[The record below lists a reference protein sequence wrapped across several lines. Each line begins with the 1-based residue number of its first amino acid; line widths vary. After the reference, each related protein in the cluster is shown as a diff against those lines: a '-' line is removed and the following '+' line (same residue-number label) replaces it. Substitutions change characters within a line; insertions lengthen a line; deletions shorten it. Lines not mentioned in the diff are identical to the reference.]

1 MSAAVWP
8 AMKTPNSIRRPRGS
22 AWPSLF
28 LTLFVLVPF
37 SGTRAGEVI
46 HWGFWGNP
54 YFDQSNLTN
63 VVGISARDF
72 ASFVLR
78 ADGTVIKVPYDEWIW
93 QTLPTG
99 LSNIVDLA
107 PGGKLAIRADGVLV
121 DLDTAAPV
129 FPHLTNVVAAATGGY
144 HHLALLADGSVFAW
158 GDNSAG
164 QTNVPPGLSNVTAIA
179 AGRLHSLAVL
189 ANGTVVGWGGNA
201 YGQASPPPGL
211 SNVLA
216 VAAGRY
222 HSLAL
227 RADGTLAAWGSGTDG
242 LNTVPAGLSNVVAIF
257 AAPRNSVALQADRT
271 LKVWG
276 NELGGVSLPPYSYPT
291 NVLHL
296 ATANDHAVALL
307 DGPPDAAPPLF
318 IGSPRLIG
326 TVGYPFRHRLV
337 AKYSPRGFGTENL
350 PPGLEL
356 DAATGLLHGTPEVAG
371 EFHFTVTAT
380 NAAGTTRRSLALFVN
395 LPTPALLTHG
405 LVQAPLGNEFRFQL
419 VSATPV
425 EWVAAEGLPPGLALN
440 PVTGEITGAARVEGL
455 YPVTLLASNRYGLG
469 TGALTIRVSPVIGW
483 GNNDN
488 GQLDVPSGL
497 GNVIAIATGPAHSLA
512 LRADGSVV
520 TWGATVPTPAK
531 VSNVVA
537 VAAGHAHSLAL
548 RDDGSL
554 VSWGTAPVPLYV
566 RSNIV
571 AIGAGAGVSV
581 VLLSD
586 GSLVANRP
594 SPIPPGLSNVLA
606 FSVYGSHGLALRAGG
621 LVAEWPTDFLQPP
634 PDLTNVV
641 ALAAGG
647 WHGLALRAEG
657 TVVSWGKLWNSTL
670 RRYEDF
676 YPPPPGLTNIVAI
689 AAGHLHCLALRAD
702 GTVVAWGDNSQG
714 QTNVPTGL
722 RNVVAIAAAGHHSLA
737 LVDHRGDFAPPRLGA
752 LPGLVATADHSFHA
766 RVPVLGT
773 VSGVGATGLPDGL
786 SLDPVTGVIAGV
798 PRAAGTYRVTLTAT
812 NAAGVSRRELTLVVN
827 TAPPAIQSRGQIE
840 ALLGTPVSLQIL
852 ADYAPDW
859 LGAQGL
865 PPGLRLEAATGRISG
880 RPSRP
885 GTYRADLAAR
895 NRHGFGYGALVF
907 QVRAI
912 AGWGENTYRQT
923 QAPTSLSNA
932 VALAAGGL
940 HALALRADG
949 AVSAWGALGG
959 PTLGLNNALAV
970 SASAAQSLVLR
981 SDGRVVGWGQEGW
994 NGSRWISPA
1003 APPAALRNAVA
1014 IASGSEHHLA
1024 LLANGQVFGWG
1035 DNSYGQ
1041 LNTPPDAT
1049 NLVAIAA
1056 GGNQSLALRADGTV
1070 WRWGEFSEVPEGLT
1084 DVVALAAGQ
1093 THVLALRRDGRVV
1106 AWGVNSHGQVPT
1118 PPDLADV
1125 VAIAAGAYHSLA
1137 LKADGTIVG
1146 WGDNSQGQISI
1157 PSELPG
1163 VRGIAAAQNYSLA
1176 LLGVTPVLF
1185 RDGAVKPGST
1195 VCLAAPAMVGQPVPV
1210 QWYFNGTRLSGT
1222 IGPLLELTGVDF
1234 EHLGTYRAV
1243 VELPHA
1249 TLTNASITLRFEPGL
1264 HLVAA
1269 PTEWVCTVS
1278 QSAEARLRVVNA
1290 GPDSAEQVELRGAV
1304 GTAFALE
1311 AAAATRGEVRWD
1323 AEQFSVHV
1331 DELAAGE
1338 MVEVRLRLRATTAG
1352 EDTLLFELLRGPET
1366 ADTAS
1371 VAFVILDTLPTLGV
1385 ERTETGLVLSW
1396 PASASGFVLEETTSL
1411 EQPFWTRSP
1420 GFPQGG
1426 GDRYR
1431 LPVSTQGERN
1441 FFRLAR

>member
-1 MSAAVWP
+1 
-8 AMKTPNSIRRPRGS
+8 MKTPNSIRRPRG
-22 AWPSLF
+22 AARPSLL
-28 LTLFVLVPF
+28 LTFFALVSF
-37 SGTRAGEVI
+37 SGARAGEVI
-46 HWGFWGNP
+46 HWGSWGSP
-54 YFDQSNLTN
+54 YFDQSSLTN
-63 VVGISARDF
+63 VVGISVRDF

-93 QTLPTG
+93 QTIPTG
-99 LSNIVDLA
+99 LSNIVDLT

-129 FPHLTNVVAAATGGY
+129 FPHLTNVVAAASGGN

-164 QTNVPPGLSNVTAIA
+164 QTNVPPGLSNVIAVA

-189 ANGTVVGWGGNA
+189 ANGTVVGWGTNN
-201 YGQASPPPGL
+201 YGQARPPPGL

-257 AAPRNSVALQADRT
+257 AAPRNSVVLRADRT
-271 LKVWG
+271 LEVWG

-296 ATANDHAVALL
+296 AVASSHAVALL
-307 DGPPDAAPPLF
+307 DGLPDAAPPLF
-318 IGSPRLIG
+318 IGSPRFIG
-326 TVGYPFRHRLV
+326 TVGYPLRHRLV
-337 AKYSPRGFGTENL
+337 AKFSPRGFGAENL

-356 DAATGLLHGTPEVAG
+356 DSETGLLHGTPEAAG

-380 NAAGTTRRSLALFVN
+380 NAAGTAHRSLTLFVN
-395 LPTPALLTHG
+395 LPAPALLSHG

-425 EWVAAEGLPPGLALN
+425 EWLAAEGLPPGLELN
-440 PVTGEITGAARVEGL
+440 PVTGEITGAAMVEGS

-483 GNNDN
+483 GNNAN

-512 LRADGSVV
+512 LREDGSVV
-520 TWGATVPTPAK
+520 TWGATVSTPSK

-537 VAAGHAHSLAL
+537 VAAGNAHNLAL

-606 FSVYGSHGLALRAGG
+606 FSVYGGHGLALRAGG
-621 LVAEWPTDFLQPP
+621 FVAEWPSDFLQPP
-634 PDLTNVV
+634 PGLTNVV

-647 WHGLALRAEG
+647 WHSLALRADG
-657 TVVSWGKLWNSTL
+657 TVVSWGKLWDST
-670 RRYEDF
+670 RNRYADF

-737 LVDHRGDFAPPRLGA
+737 LVDHRGDFAPPRFGA

-766 RVPVLGT
+766 RVPVLGK
-773 VSGVGATGLPDGL
+773 VSGVGAEGLPEGL
-786 SLDPVTGVIAGV
+786 NLDPATGVIEGV

-812 NAAGVSRRELTLVVN
+812 NATGVSRRDLTLVIN
-827 TAPPAIQSRGQIE
+827 TAPPAIQSRGQLE

-859 LGAQGL
+859 FGAQGL
-865 PPGLRLEAATGRISG
+865 PPGLRLDAATGRITG
-880 RPSRP
+880 WLIRP

-912 AGWGENTYRQT
+912 AGWGENSSGQT
-923 QAPTSLSNA
+923 QTPISLSNA

-940 HALALRADG
+940 HALALRMDG
-949 AVSAWGALGG
+949 TVSAWGYPGG
-959 PTLGLNNALAV
+959 PSSGLNDVLAI
-970 SASAAQSLVLR
+970 SAGAAQSLALR
-981 SDGRVVGWGQEGW
+981 ADGRVVGWGQSYWDGT
-994 NGSRWISPA
+994 RWVSPA

-1035 DNSYGQ
+1035 VNSHGQ
-1041 LNTPPDAT
+1041 LNAPPEAT

-1070 WRWGEFSEVPEGLT
+1070 LRWGEFSEVPEGLT
-1084 DVVALAAGQ
+1084 DLVALAAGQ
-1093 THVLALRRDGRVV
+1093 RHVLALRRDGRVV
-1106 AWGVNSHGQVPT
+1106 AWGVNSHGQVRT

-1125 VAIAAGAYHSLA
+1125 VAVAAGAYHSLA

-1157 PSELPG
+1157 PPELPG

-1176 LLGVTPVLF
+1176 LLGTTPVLF

-1210 QWYFNGTRLSGT
+1210 QWYFNGTRLAGAT
-1222 IGPLLELTGVDF
+1222 GPLLELAAVDF
-1234 EHLGTYRAV
+1234 EHLGTYRAM

-1264 HLVAA
+1264 HLWAE
-1269 PTEWVCTVS
+1269 PTQWVRTRN
-1278 QSAEARLRVVNA
+1278 QPAEARLRVVNA
-1290 GPDSAEQVELRGAV
+1290 GPDSAEQVELRGTV
-1304 GTAFALE
+1304 ETTFTLE
-1311 AAAATRGEVRWD
+1311 AAAATRGEVRGD

-1338 MVEVRLRLRATTAG
+1338 TVEVRLRLRATTAG
-1352 EDTLLFELLRGPET
+1352 EGMLQFELLRGPET

-1371 VAFVILDTLPTLGV
+1371 MAFVVLDTLPALGV

-1396 PASASGFVLEETTSL
+1396 PATASGFVLEETTSL
-1411 EQPFWTRSP
+1411 NPASWTRSL

-1426 GDRYR
+1426 GDRYQ